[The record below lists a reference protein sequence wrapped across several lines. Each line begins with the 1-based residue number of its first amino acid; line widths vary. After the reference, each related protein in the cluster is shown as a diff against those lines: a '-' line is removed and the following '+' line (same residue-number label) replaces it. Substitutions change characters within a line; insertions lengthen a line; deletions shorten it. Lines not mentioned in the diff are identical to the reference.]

1 MNGLTKIFAVSVIDE
16 DTGESMEYRD
26 LIKKYKYREV
36 WNTSFVNELRRL
48 AQVIRDVKGT
58 ITIFFIQKSEI
69 LKDRQKDVT

>member
-1 MNGLTKIFAVSVIDE
+1 
-16 DTGESMEYRD
+16 MEYRD

-58 ITIFFIQKSEI
+58 NTIFLIKKKQI
-69 LKDRQKDVT
+69 PKDRQEDVT